1 VTGSYDETHDDP
13 HSAGTNSD
21 AGRAPHDV
29 RRVQIGSRIK
39 AGRDMQNAPSR
50 AHTLLR
56 AGIRSGLIGQDEL
69 LIEDALVHTLGT
81 SRNSVR
87 AALQML
93 VDGGLISRAPR
104 RGTEVVDDIVQFG
117 LLDSSARVPGPVAA
131 GEYTL
136 TRLEARLLPA
146 IGPVAHRLDAFGD
159 EPIAMVEFLTVF
171 AGKAVALRVSYHAP
185 GYDPDAYERHVLSWE
200 PRHVYDPLAPV
211 VTETEGVRA
220 LYGVELGGV
229 ETSIEA
235 QLSDQRT
242 ARLLDVAVG
251 SPLIVRETL
260 HRDAAGRP
268 RALTYTSYDGNR
280 VVLHHDQPRPAR

>member
-1 VTGSYDETHDDP
+1 VTEPADP
-13 HSAGTNSD
+13 
-21 AGRAPHDV
+21 APAADT

-56 AGIRSGLIGQDEL
+56 ASIRSGLIGQDEL
-69 LIEDALVHTLGT
+69 LIEDALVQTLGT

-104 RGTEVVDDIVQFG
+104 RGTEVVDRIVQFG
-117 LLDSSARVPGPVAA
+117 LLDSSEKVSGPVVA
-131 GEYTL
+131 GEYSL

-159 EPIAMVEFLTVF
+159 APIAMVEFLIVF
-171 AGKAVALRVSYHAP
+171 AGKPVALRVSYHAP
-185 GYDPDAYERHVLSWE
+185 GYDTAAYERHVLSWQ

-211 VTETEGVRA
+211 VTESEGIQA
-220 LYGVELGGV
+220 LYGVELGEV

-235 QLSDQRT
+235 QLCDSRT

-260 HRDAAGRP
+260 HRDAEGRP
-268 RALTYTSYDGNR
+268 RTLSYTSYDGNH
-280 VVLHHDQPRPAR
+280 VVLHHVDPRPA